1 MPEQLNMFLEKDT
14 VSGRQFV
21 RLPDGRFSNRF
32 QRELAIRDHRIA
44 SLEKRNRVLE
54 RQASALAKAN
64 TVLQMHAGVNTSRF
78 L

>member
-1 MPEQLNMFLEKDT
+1 MPEQLNIFSDKEV
-14 VSGRQFV
+14 VSRRQFV

-32 QRELAIRDHRIA
+32 QRELALRDRRIA

-64 TVLQMHAGVNTSRF
+64 TVLQVHAGVNTLRF
-78 L
+78 